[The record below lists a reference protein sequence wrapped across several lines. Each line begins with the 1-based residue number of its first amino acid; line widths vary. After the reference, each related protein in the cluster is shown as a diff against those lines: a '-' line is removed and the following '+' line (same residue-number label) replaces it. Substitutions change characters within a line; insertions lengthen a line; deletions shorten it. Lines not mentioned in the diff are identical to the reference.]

1 LTLEDSIVY
10 SSKEKGMDLKFQ
22 TAEQVMKMS
31 NTPNEVDFECN
42 RNSGFSMNINGYRI
56 SIQFGPGN
64 YISDMD
70 IRRKMDDYEPLNFR
84 MFGTDDAEVMIWG
97 RDNGTMFNIAPH
109 TIDTDEGLDEFYAA
123 QGGHMDQV
131 FGHCS
136 SDCVARMIG
145 CLASCG
151 DEDPRRSIVQIY
163 NASKK

>member
-1 LTLEDSIVY
+1 
-10 SSKEKGMDLKFQ
+10 MDLKFQ

-84 MFGTDDAEVMIWG
+84 MFGTDDAEVCI
-97 RDNGTMFNIAPH
+97 FNRH
-109 TIDTDEGLDEFYAA
+109 GDTLFDLITYHLDPDEWEHDEMYTA
-123 QGGHMDQV
+123 QGGHCDQV
-131 FGHCS
+131 FGHCN